1 MKLPQIVIEFK
12 SKAQSVIARSER
24 GIVAVILKDDTEGAP
39 AFKIYKSL
47 ADVDFTKMSET
58 NYDYMKLIFEGA
70 PYKVFAVTIPT
81 ASEDYTAALK
91 TLENYKWNYLAVPS
105 ADEEANTVIS
115 SWIKEQR
122 TTKKKIF
129 KAVLAKT
136 KADSEGVINF
146 TTENIVS
153 TITGEEKKLTAF
165 EYAARIAGIVAGLN
179 LSRSLTYYA
188 LNDIV
193 SADVSDDPDALV
205 EAGELIVIF
214 DGEKY
219 KIGRGI
225 NSLTTGTNEDLKK
238 IKIIEGK
245 DMVYQDIKTTF
256 EDKYVGQVIN
266 DYDNKQNLVAAIIT
280 YFKSIEGNVLDK
292 NFDNI
297 CSVAIQA
304 QRDYLEN
311 AGEDTET
318 MSDVQIA
325 QANTGSHVFLSA
337 NIKFVDAME
346 DLNMEIEM

>member
-1 MKLPQIVIEFK
+1 M
-12 SKAQSVIARSER
+12 
-24 GIVAVILKDDTEGAP
+24 
-39 AFKIYKSL
+39 
-47 ADVDFTKMSET
+47 
-58 NYDYMKLIFEGA
+58 
-70 PYKVFAVTIPT
+70 
-81 ASEDYTAALK
+81 
-91 TLENYKWNYLAVPS
+91 
-105 ADEEANTVIS
+105 
-115 SWIKEQR
+115 
-122 TTKKKIF
+122 
-129 KAVLAKT
+129 
-136 KADSEGVINF
+136 
-146 TTENIVS
+146 
-153 TITGEEKKLTAF
+153 
-165 EYAARIAGIVAGLN
+165 
-179 LSRSLTYYA
+179 
-188 LNDIV
+188 
-193 SADVSDDPDALV
+193 SDDPDALV

>member
-24 GIVAVILKDDTEGAP
+24 GIVAVILKDDTEDAP
-39 AFKIYKSL
+39 TFEIYKSL

-81 ASEDYTAALK
+81 ASGDYSAALK
-91 TLENYKWNYLAVPS
+91 TLENYKWNYLTVPS

-122 TTKKKIF
+122 TAKKKIF

-165 EYAARIAGIVAGLN
+165 EYAARIAGIVAGLS

-193 SADVSDDPDALV
+193 SADVSNDPDALV

-292 NFDNI
+292 NFENV

-311 AGEDTET
+311 VGEDTEA

-325 QANTGSHVFLSA
+325 QANTGSHVFLEA